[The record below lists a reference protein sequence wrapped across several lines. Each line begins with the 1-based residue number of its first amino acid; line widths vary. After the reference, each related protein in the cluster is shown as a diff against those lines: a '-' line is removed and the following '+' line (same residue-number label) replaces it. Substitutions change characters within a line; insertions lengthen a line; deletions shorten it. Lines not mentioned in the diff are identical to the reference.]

1 MDRRSFLAFGAG
13 LLVISGPAGA
23 QTPKNAARVGL
34 LSPGDSKTRAWAV
47 DAVRKT
53 LHGQGWVEGDN
64 LVIEYRA
71 LIELDASAR
80 IGSFHAWSAR
90 SVTAWLTGEPCCGAR
105 SPRRARSSGT

>member
-23 QTPKNAARVGL
+23 QTPKNAARVGF

-53 LHGQGWVEGDN
+53 LHGRGWVEGDN
-64 LVIEYRA
+64 LVIGYRYGAPPGAVAAGA
-71 LIELDASAR
+71 LVR
-80 IGSFHAWSAR
+80 I
-90 SVTAWLTGEPCCGAR
+90 VTFG
-105 SPRRARSSGT
+105 

>member
-1 MDRRSFLAFGAG
+1 MDRRTFLAFGAG

-64 LVIEYRA
+64 LLIEYRYGGEDYERLRA
-71 LIELDASAR
+71 LAAR
-80 IGSFHAWSAR
+80 GGNHRCEQVPAR
-90 SVTAWLTGEPCCGAR
+90 AKDE
-105 SPRRARSSGT
+105 

>member
-1 MDRRSFLAFGAG
+1 

-34 LSPGDSKTRAWAV
+34 LSPGDSKTRTWAV

-64 LVIEYRA
+64 LVIEYLYGGEDYERLRA
-71 LIELDASAR
+71 LAK
-80 IGSFHAWSAR
+80 GSCALR
-90 SVTAWLTGEPCCGAR
+90 ST
-105 SPRRARSSGT
+105 